1 MNAKCPRCGSDA
13 SISLSFPNL
22 YECPSC
28 RCSFGPGDN
37 GLAADSRIVRSVAI
51 SVEPIF
57 SDAWSFSI
65 RETDDGAAFD
75 CRTGLMGWSRK
86 GRGEIDKE
94 EWQAFTAS
102 LFDDI
107 YIASWKP
114 MYFSPAE
121 IKGMVWDIG
130 IKLRHKHSLSFHGI
144 GTVPPYWNELISLI
158 DPFFRDIGLSVW
170 SKDEKQ
176 A

>member
-22 YECPSC
+22 FECPSC

-65 RETDDGAAFD
+65 RETEDGAAFD

-94 EWQAFTAS
+94 EWQAF
-102 LFDDI
+102 
-107 YIASWKP
+107 IASVVLE
-114 MYFSPAE
+114 PA
-121 IKGMVWDIG
+121 VTDISADPGALTAEPYVSCG
-130 IKLRHKHSLSFHGI
+130 I
-144 GTVPPYWNELISLI
+144 NI
-158 DPFFRDIGLSVW
+158 DPDESVCHR
-170 SKDEKQ
+170 
-176 A
+176 

>member
-1 MNAKCPRCGSDA
+1 MCMRVNSTLPPCPGQGRWMRIPTTVSAKA
-13 SISLSFPNL
+13 AQ
-22 YECPSC
+22 
-28 RCSFGPGDN
+28 
-37 GLAADSRIVRSVAI
+37 GLFLTGNFIPDPRSVAI

-65 RETDDGAAFD
+65 RETEDGAAFD

-107 YIASWKP
+107 YISSWKP

-130 IKLRHKHSLSFHGI
+130 IKLHHKHSLSFHGI

>member
-22 YECPSC
+22 FECPSC
-28 RCSFGPGDN
+28 RCSFGSGDN

-65 RETDDGAAFD
+65 RETEDGAAFD

-94 EWQAFTAS
+94 EWQVEKLQKLNCDILQGY
-102 LFDDI
+102 LF
-107 YIASWKP
+107 YVP
-114 MYFSPAE
+114 LPAAE
-121 IKGMVWDIG
+121 A
-130 IKLRHKHSLSFHGI
+130 LRQAA
-144 GTVPPYWNELISLI
+144 
-158 DPFFRDIGLSVW
+158 DP
-170 SKDEKQ
+170 K
-176 A
+176 